1 MNTCSYIEHIEGEPT
16 MPTKRTWTVEN
27 LDCAACASKVEA
39 AIAASRGVE
48 QASLNFMAKKLTV
61 SSKNEQAEQ
70 FWDDIEKIAKT
81 QEADLILHPSP
92 LSPTFQSRTWKLK
105 GLDCA
110 DCAAKIERAIAGKEH
125 IAKASLDFM
134 QKKLSVTTD
143 GSVDEP
149 FWDSVEA
156 QAKNIETGLQM
167 TILSASAPCPT
178 CGKETCVCDEAGG
191 KGNLYLNKRL
201 LHISLSLAL
210 FFVGSF
216 FLGGIPSVALVLA
229 SYLVAGHTVLYKA
242 VRNIFKGNVF
252 DENFLMAIA
261 SLGAIAIGQFSESAA
276 VMLFYQ
282 VGEYFQEAAV
292 NSSRRSIARAMDLKS
307 DFATVV
313 DGKTLRVLDPQQVAV
328 GSVIRVKAGE
338 KIPLDGIV
346 LFGSSSIDTK
356 ALTGE
361 SMPSFVHPLSQV
373 NSGSLNLSSV
383 LDITVTKAY
392 ADSTV
397 KKIMTL
403 VEEAS
408 AHKAASEQFITR
420 FARVYTPIVVVL
432 AFLLTLIPSLL
443 FGNFSTWL
451 YRSLV
456 FLVISCPCALVIS
469 VPLSFFA
476 GIGRSAHLGILVKGG
491 NYLQTLSEI
500 DTIVFDKTG
509 TLTVGSFA
517 LKKIKVAPHSVWEE
531 KQLGVLTSTLEANS
545 SHPIAKVFEGLRDP
559 ALKVSEVTE
568 IPGQG
573 IQGLI
578 DGHRVLAGNHYFLT
592 SNGIDNVPIEKEG
605 TTQVLVAIDTL
616 FAGTFEIED
625 EQRPNARHAIERL
638 KKLGIR
644 HTVMLSGD
652 NKLVAN
658 RIGSELLIDEIHAG
672 LLPQQKVEIFEK
684 LKQRGGKVAFVGDG
698 INDAPVLSI
707 SDVGLAMGGLG
718 SDAAIEAADIVI
730 LDDDLAKIPQVL
742 SIARKTSRIVK
753 QNITFALAIKAVTLL
768 LGSLGLATMW
778 WAVFADVGVAML
790 AILNSLRLLVYTPSR

>member
-1 MNTCSYIEHIEGEPT
+1 
-16 MPTKRTWTVEN
+16 
-27 LDCAACASKVEA
+27 
-39 AIAASRGVE
+39 
-48 QASLNFMAKKLTV
+48 MAKKLTV
-61 SSKNEQAEQ
+61 FSKKDQGEL
-70 FWDDIEKIAKT
+70 FWSDIENLAHS
-81 QEADLILHPSP
+81 QEDNLILHPNQ
-92 LSPTFQSRTWKLK
+92 LAPTLQSRSWKLK

-125 IAKASLDFM
+125 IAKVNLDFM
-134 QKKLSVTTD
+134 QMKLSVTAKKP
-143 GSVDEP
+143 VDES
-149 FWDSVEA
+149 FWDSVES
-156 QAKNIETGLQM
+156 QAKHIEAGLQM
-167 TILSASAPCPT
+167 TILSADVPCPS
-178 CGKETCVCDEAGG
+178 CSKETCTADEVGG
-191 KGNLYLNKRL
+191 KGNLWLNKRL
-201 LHISLSLAL
+201 LHITLSLAL
-210 FFVGSF
+210 FFIGSF
-216 FLGGIPSVALVLA
+216 FLEGIASILFLMA
-229 SYLVAGHTVLYKA
+229 SYLVSGYTVLYKA

-261 SLGAIAIGQFSESAA
+261 SLGAMAIGQFSESAA

-282 VGEYFQEAAV
+282 VGEYFQDAAV

-313 DGKTLRVLDPQQVAV
+313 DGTTLRVLDPQQVTV

-346 LFGSSSIDTK
+346 LSGSSSIDTK

-361 SMPSFVHPLSQV
+361 SMPSFVQPQSQV

-420 FARVYTPIVVVL
+420 FARVYTPIVVIL
-432 AFLLTLIPSLL
+432 AFLLTLVPSLL

-476 GIGRSAHLGILVKGG
+476 GIGRSARLGILVKGG

-509 TLTVGSFA
+509 TLTKGSFA
-517 LKKIKVAPHSVWEE
+517 LKEIKVAPHSIWKE
-531 KQLGVLTSTLEANS
+531 KQLRVLASTLEANS
-545 SHPIAKVFEGLRDP
+545 SHPIARVFDGLRDP
-559 ALKVSEVTE
+559 ELVVSEVTE

-573 IQGLI
+573 ILGLI
-578 DGHRVLAGNHYFLT
+578 DGHQVIAGNHFFLI
-592 SNGIDNVPIEKEG
+592 SRGIEKVPTEKEG
-605 TTQVLVAIDTL
+605 STQVLVAIDGL

-625 EQRPNARHAIERL
+625 ETRPNARHSIERL
-638 KKLGIR
+638 KKIGIH

-652 NKLVAN
+652 NKRVAQ
-658 RIGSELLIDEIHAG
+658 RIGSALGIDEIHAG

-698 INDAPVLSI
+698 INDAPVLAI

-730 LDDDLAKIPQVL
+730 LDDDLSKIPQVL

-753 QNITFALAIKAVTLL
+753 QNITFALAVKAITLL
-768 LGSLGLATMW
+768 LGAFGLATMW
-778 WAVFADVGVAML
+778 WAVFADVGVAIL

>member
-1 MNTCSYIEHIEGEPT
+1 
-16 MPTKRTWTVEN
+16 
-27 LDCAACASKVEA
+27 
-39 AIAASRGVE
+39 
-48 QASLNFMAKKLTV
+48 MAKKLTV
-61 SSKNEQAEQ
+61 FSKKDQGEL
-70 FWDDIEKIAKT
+70 FWSDIENLAHS
-81 QEADLILHPSP
+81 QEDDLILHPNQ
-92 LSPTFQSRTWKLK
+92 LAPTLQSRSWKLK

-125 IAKASLDFM
+125 IAKVNLDFM
-134 QKKLSVTTD
+134 QKKLSVTANRA
-143 GSVDEP
+143 VDES

-156 QAKNIETGLQM
+156 QAKNIEAGLQM
-167 TILSASAPCPT
+167 TILPTGAPCPS
-178 CGKETCVCDEAGG
+178 CGKETCECEEMGNRD
-191 KGNLYLNKRL
+191 NLYLNKRL
-201 LHISLSLAL
+201 LHITLSLTL
-210 FFVGSF
+210 FFIGSF
-216 FLGGIPSVALVLA
+216 FLGGIPSIVFLVA

-242 VRNIFKGNVF
+242 ARNIFKGNVF

-261 SLGAIAIGQFSESAA
+261 SLGAMAIGQFSESAA

-282 VGEYFQEAAV
+282 VGEYFQDAAV
-292 NSSRRSIARAMDLKS
+292 NSSRRSIARAMNLKS

-313 DGKTLRVLDPQQVAV
+313 DGTNLKVLDPQQVAV
-328 GSVIRVKAGE
+328 GSVIRVKPGE

-346 LFGSSSIDTK
+346 LAGSSSIDTK

-361 SMPSFVHPLSQV
+361 SMPSFVHPHSQV
-373 NSGSLNLSSV
+373 ISGSLNLSSV

-420 FARVYTPIVVVL
+420 FARVYTPIVVIL
-432 AFLLTLIPSLL
+432 AFLLTLVPSLV

-469 VPLSFFA
+469 VPLSFFS
-476 GIGRSAHLGILVKGG
+476 GIGRSARLGILVKGG

-509 TLTVGSFA
+509 TLTRGSFA
-517 LKKIKVAPHSVWEE
+517 LKEIKVAPHSIWEE
-531 KQLGVLTSTLEANS
+531 KQVRVLASTLEANS
-545 SHPIAKVFEGLRDP
+545 SHPIARVFDGLRDP
-559 ALKVSEVTE
+559 ALTVSEVTE

-578 DGHRVLAGNHYFLT
+578 DGHQVIAGNHYFLT
-592 SNGIDNVPIEKEG
+592 SKGIFKVPIEKEG
-605 TTQVLVAIDTL
+605 TTQVLVAIDGL

-625 EQRPNARHAIERL
+625 EIRPTARHSIERL

-730 LDDDLAKIPQVL
+730 LDDDLSKIPQVL
-742 SIARKTSRIVK
+742 SLARKTSRIVK
-753 QNITFALAIKAVTLL
+753 QNITFALAIKAITLL

>member
-1 MNTCSYIEHIEGEPT
+1 

-27 LDCAACASKVEA
+27 LDCAACASKVES
-39 AIAASRGVE
+39 AIATTKGVE

-61 SSKNEQAEQ
+61 SSEDEQGEQ
-70 FWDDIEKIAKT
+70 FWADIEQIARL
-81 QEADLILHPSP
+81 QEEDLILRPIQ
-92 LSPTFQSRTWKLK
+92 LSPTLQSRSWKLK

-110 DCAAKIERAIAGKEH
+110 DCAAKIERTIAGKEN
-125 IAKASLDFM
+125 IAKVNLDLM
-134 QKKLSVTTD
+134 QMKLSVTVKTP
-143 GSVDEP
+143 VDES
-149 FWDSVEA
+149 FWESVES
-156 QAKNIETGLQM
+156 QAKHVEAGLQM
-167 TILSASAPCPT
+167 TILSAEALCPT
-178 CGKETCVCDEAGG
+178 CGKETCECDSVGL
-191 KGNLYLNKRL
+191 KGNLWFNKRL
-201 LHISLSLAL
+201 LHITLSLTL
-210 FFVGSF
+210 FFIGSF
-216 FLGGIPSVALVLA
+216 FLEGMPSIVFLVA
-229 SYLVAGHTVLYKA
+229 SYLVSGHTVLFKA

-261 SLGAIAIGQFSESAA
+261 SLGAMAIGQFSESAA

-282 VGEYFQEAAV
+282 VGEYFQDAAV
-292 NSSRRSIARAMDLKS
+292 NSSRRSIAQAMDLKS

-313 DGKTLRVLDPQQVAV
+313 DGTALRVLDPQQVSV

-346 LFGSSSIDTK
+346 LSGSSSIDTK

-361 SMPSFVHPLSQV
+361 SMPSFVQPLSQV

-392 ADSTV
+392 EDSTV

-408 AHKAASEQFITR
+408 AHKAPSEQFITR
-420 FARVYTPIVVVL
+420 FARVYTPIVVIL
-432 AFLLTLIPSLL
+432 AFLLTLVPSLL

-476 GIGRSAHLGILVKGG
+476 GIGRSATLGILVKGG

-509 TLTVGSFA
+509 TLTKGSFV
-517 LKKIKVAPHSVWEE
+517 LKEIKVAPHSKWKEE
-531 KQLGVLTSTLEANS
+531 QVRALTSNLEANS
-545 SHPIAKVFEGLRDP
+545 SHPIARVFDGLRDP
-559 ALKVSEVTE
+559 SVSVSEVTE

-578 DGHRVLAGNHYFLT
+578 DGHQVNAGNHSFLT
-592 SNGIDNVPIEKEG
+592 SKGIDNVPSEKEG
-605 TTQVLVAIDTL
+605 TTQILVAIDGL

-625 EQRPNARHAIERL
+625 ETRGNAKHSIERL

-652 NKLVAN
+652 NKLVA
-658 RIGSELLIDEIHAG
+658 RKIGSDLNIDEIHAG

-684 LKQRGGKVAFVGDG
+684 LKQKVGKIAFVGDG

-730 LDDDLAKIPQVL
+730 LDDDLSKIPQVL

-753 QNITFALAIKAVTLL
+753 QNISFALAIKAITLL

-778 WAVFADVGVAML
+778 WAIFADVGVAML